1 MVTFLRDILPFDLF
15 KQMLDEG
22 VIRSQVHPLYPEL
35 VIFNYTEKAQFD
47 RIWNAATNVCRGLI
61 VVLQGPN
68 RELHADCVVLA
79 RPFNKFHNLNTAYV
93 PETLEENLPTA
104 APPRVTQKLDG
115 SMGILYVWD
124 HKLWIATRG
133 SFDSDQARWATEWLR
148 AHVAGWAYDP
158 EPDYDCTPVFE
169 IIYQEN
175 RIVVDYDFE
184 GLVLLSL
191 VGIANGIE
199 LHPNRIAAYAA
210 SNKFETVKVFDKTLA
225 QCAAE
230 DIPNEE
236 GYVLTYSN
244 GVKVKVKFVEYLRL
258 HRILTGLNPRSIW
271 ELLAAGSTATVDSI
285 INDPKMPVTFVE
297 WFRGWAT
304 QLMVKYTQLERA
316 AQFAFDARPVN
327 GNRKDNALYF
337 AQFPALKS
345 VLFAMLDGKDHASI
359 IWDRIEP
366 AGNATFKKDGE

>member
-210 SNKFETVKVFDKTLA
+210 SKWGLN
-225 QCAAE
+225 
-230 DIPNEE
+230 
-236 GYVLTYSN
+236 GLTYS
-244 GVKVKVKFVEYLRL
+244 VAEELRDYGI
-258 HRILTGLNPRSIW
+258 RVSAVAP
-271 ELLAAGSTATVDSI
+271 GS
-285 INDPKMPVTFVE
+285 
-297 WFRGWAT
+297 
-304 QLMVKYTQLERA
+304 
-316 AQFAFDARPVN
+316 VN
-327 GNRKDNALYF
+327 TSFGSSKTTYASWKIQPEDVAN
-337 AQFPALKS
+337 
-345 VLFAMLDGKDHASI
+345 VVAMLVTQSPQSFVSEVLLRPTRK
-359 IWDRIEP
+359 P
-366 AGNATFKKDGE
+366 